1 MAAALYDALRSM
13 LRRGGSVR
21 FGAMRWRRG
30 GGAALSGALRRA
42 STGPSTFK
50 FRFDLNCRLQ
60 QMAALRT
67 T

>member
-13 LRRGGSVR
+13 LRYNGSVR
-21 FGAMRWRRG
+21 FGTMRWRRG
-30 GGAALSGALRRA
+30 GGAARSGALRQAVAR
-42 STGPSTFK
+42 PSRFK